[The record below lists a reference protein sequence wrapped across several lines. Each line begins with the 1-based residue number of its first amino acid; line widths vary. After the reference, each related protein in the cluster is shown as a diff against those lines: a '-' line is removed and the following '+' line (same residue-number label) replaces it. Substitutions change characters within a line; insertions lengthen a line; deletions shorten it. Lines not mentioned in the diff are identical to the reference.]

1 MKEALWCQ
9 SDIKTHS
16 QKLKPNVQLAV
27 NLRCSTDNWILF
39 YHQWLWGKWRN
50 SVAISQTQPVP
61 QLTPYLTEEFCV
73 SMGNWGLGNLQ
84 KSLPLGQ
91 KLGPKHS
98 CTMYPRGICAL
109 CCFILALDRWK
120 EATATDREYF
130 LYHHLPK
137 QLLLSIMAKIGFLLW
152 AHCVRRSGASTVASQ
167 PEGPGFESPYSPS
180 ASIGSLKYSAF
191 LPQPEAC

>member
-61 QLTPYLTEEFCV
+61 QLTPYLTEEFHV

-91 KLGPKHS
+91 KMGPKHS
-98 CTMYPRGICAL
+98 WTMYPRGICGL
-109 CCFILALDRWK
+109 CCFIFALDRWK

-137 QLLLSIMAKIGFLLW
+137 RLLLSIMAKIGFLLW
-152 AHCVRRSGASTVASQ
+152 AHCVRRSGASTIASQ
-167 PEGPGFESPYSPS
+167 PGGPGFESPYSPS

>member
-61 QLTPYLTEEFCV
+61 QLTQYLTEEFRV

-91 KLGPKHS
+91 KLGPKHIW
-98 CTMYPRGICAL
+98 TMYPKRHPWTL
-109 CCFILALDRWK
+109 LF
-120 EATATDREYF
+120 YF
-130 LYHHLPK
+130 CIR
-137 QLLLSIMAKIGFLLW
+137 Q
-152 AHCVRRSGASTVASQ
+152 VERSYGNWQRVF
-167 PEGPGFESPYSPS
+167 PLSPS
-180 ASIGSLKYSAF
+180 AQTATSFNNGQNRISIMSTLCAV
-191 LPQPEAC
+191 QWC